1 MARTSRSAQGKRPFR
16 GLALATLITLAIAA
30 VVVQG
35 APGVANVFMPVRTSA
50 GDLLV
55 TGPTREASQEPGWL
69 AHLTG
74 QAVRERRIRELEAR
88 VEELSR
94 YEMAARSMALRLEAY
109 EELLSA
115 VGEPPAKGA
124 TGRVVTEVS
133 GPFSETL
140 LANVGRAQGV
150 ELNSIAVNAGGV
162 VGRVTHLG
170 ERSSRILL
178 VTDYN
183 SRVPVLGENSGV
195 RAIVY
200 GEGGVGRLSDK
211 PEDDA
216 FLPGERILTSGDG
229 GVFPRGLLVGR
240 VVAGGGET
248 RVAFSMSQTRG
259 GFVRL
264 IPPTPIAPP
273 EADLPLPEVEAVAD
287 VPVAD
292 GGGVQ

>member
-1 MARTSRSAQGKRPFR
+1 MARSGRSAHGRRPLR
-16 GLALATLITLAIAA
+16 GLVLATLITLAIAA

-35 APGVANVFMPVRTSA
+35 APGVSSFFMPVRNTA

-55 TGPTREASQEPGWL
+55 SGPTREASPEPGWL

-74 QAVRERRIRELEAR
+74 QVARERRIRELEAR

-124 TGRVVTEVS
+124 TGRVVSEVN

-150 ELNSIAVNAGGV
+150 EPNSIAVNAGGV

-170 ERSSRILL
+170 ERSSRILM

-183 SRVPVLGENSGV
+183 SRIPVMGENSGV
-195 RAIVY
+195 RAIVH
-200 GEGGVGRLSDK
+200 GDDGVGRLSDK

-216 FLPGERILTSGDG
+216 FMPGERILTSGEG
-229 GVFPRGLLVGR
+229 GVFPPGLLVGHVR
-240 VVAGGGET
+240 AGGGEPH
-248 RVAFSMSQTRG
+248 VAFSMSETRG

-264 IPPTPIAPP
+264 IPPVPIVPP
-273 EADLPLPEVEAVAD
+273 EAELPVPDPEAVAD
-287 VPVAD
+287 VPAAD